1 MNETN
6 VYSTILGGCWLVM
19 TTTTGC
25 ILGNLPLE
33 DGITINILNP
43 IIPNPQVWAGC
54 QFGCFPLNNIVV
66 GHVDKNAMEMIMW
79 RRFRQRGSGYW
90 LWHMSSLESMV
101 TKHWNSIDWEVGGSG
116 SGGRGGWVG
125 VQTLWKCSTRWA
137 GQAFKRFNFF
147 FFSSKYM
154 LEWYDQ
160 VVYIR

>member
-19 TTTTGC
+19 TTTTGW

-66 GHVDKNAMEMIMW
+66 GHVDKNAIEMIMW
-79 RRFRQRGSGYW
+79 SRFRQRGSGYW

-101 TKHWNSIDWEVGGSG
+101 TKHWNSIDWELGGVRGSRRVGGIVCRLCESVPPDEPAKL
-116 SGGRGGWVG
+116 SKDLFFLFFQQVN
-125 VQTLWKCSTRWA
+125 A
-137 GQAFKRFNFF
+137 GMIWP
-147 FFSSKYM
+147 SS
-154 LEWYDQ
+154 
-160 VVYIR
+160 VY